1 MTERDQGIKLSKRAQ
16 LLDIVDKELLIKIL
30 NAFTKATDLTANIV
44 DIEGR
49 SIFSREDAQK
59 NCRFCHIIWEKER
72 EKDLKRCKGAYERA
86 GKQAAIFGEPYI
98 FRCPAGLI
106 EWAAPI
112 IINEQH
118 LGTIICGQV
127 LMWEPE
133 EFFWIEL
140 RQMNKELTDDFYELI
155 DAAKELKVLT
165 VEKVQGAADLLY
177 VTANNIMKFGYENQ
191 RQKHEMALQQSLLNE
206 EIQNRKSLEEKLSI
220 QSISLNYSLEKE
232 RDLVSKIK
240 LGSFEEAK
248 NVYQTLL
255 ADIFLKGAANINKV
269 KARVLELGVILS
281 RASVDGGADLNEALD
296 LSSTFLKDVGRYETT
311 EEIDLV
317 AIKTFDLFLQAIK
330 RNSNA
335 SNSLS
340 IRGIKDYILENY
352 RGNISLEEIC
362 DAVFLSPNY
371 ASKIFKDDEG
381 MTIMDYVVK
390 VKLEEAKR
398 LLRIPGISV
407 EDIAE
412 KLGYSDP
419 SYFTK
424 VFRRKIGVTPTQYR
438 KQI

>member
-1 MTERDQGIKLSKRAQ
+1 MTDKSQQAKLSKRAQ

-44 DIEGR
+44 DIQGR

-59 NCRFCHIIWEKER
+59 NCRFCRIIWEKEK
-72 EKDLKRCKGAYERA
+72 EKGLTRCMGAYERA

-112 IINEQH
+112 IINGQH

-140 RQMNKELTDDFYELI
+140 RQMNKELTVDFYELI
-155 DAAKELKVLT
+155 DAAKKLKVLT

-177 VTANNIMKFGYENQ
+177 VTANNIMKYGYENQ
-191 RQKHEMALQQSLLNE
+191 KQKQEMALQQSILNE

-240 LGSFEEAK
+240 LGDFEGAK
-248 NVYQTLL
+248 TIYQTLL
-255 ADIFLKGAANINKV
+255 ADIFLKEAAKLNKI

-281 RASVDGGADLNEALD
+281 RASVDGGADLNQALD
-296 LSSTFLKDVGRYETT
+296 ISSTFLMNVGCYETM
-311 EEIDLV
+311 EEIDLA

-330 RNSNA
+330 NNSNA
-335 SNSLS
+335 NNSLS
-340 IRGIKDYILENY
+340 IRGIQDY
-352 RGNISLEEIC
+352 R
-362 DAVFLSPNY
+362 
-371 ASKIFKDDEG
+371 
-381 MTIMDYVVK
+381 
-390 VKLEEAKR
+390 
-398 LLRIPGISV
+398 
-407 EDIAE
+407 
-412 KLGYSDP
+412 
-419 SYFTK
+419 
-424 VFRRKIGVTPTQYR
+424 
-438 KQI
+438 

>member
-59 NCRFCHIIWEKER
+59 NCRFCHIIWGKER

-112 IINEQH
+112 IINGQH

-191 RQKHEMALQQSLLNE
+191 RLNE

>member
-1 MTERDQGIKLSKRAQ
+1 MTDKSQQAKLSKRAQ

-44 DIEGR
+44 DIQGR

-59 NCRFCHIIWEKER
+59 SCRFCRIIWEKEK
-72 EKDLKRCKGAYERA
+72 EKGLTRCMGAYERA

-112 IINEQH
+112 IINGQH

-140 RQMNKELTDDFYELI
+140 RQMNKELTVDFYELI
-155 DAAKELKVLT
+155 DAAKKLKVLT

-177 VTANNIMKFGYENQ
+177 VTANNIMKYGYENQ
-191 RQKHEMALQQSLLNE
+191 KQKQEMALQQSLLNE

-240 LGSFEEAK
+240 LGDFEGAK
-248 NVYQTLL
+248 TIYQTLL
-255 ADIFLKGAANINKV
+255 ADIFLKEAAKLNKI

-281 RASVDGGADLNEALD
+281 RASVDGGADLNQALD
-296 LSSTFLKDVGRYETT
+296 ISSTFLMNVGCYETM
-311 EEIDLV
+311 EEIDLA

-330 RNSNA
+330 NNSNA
-335 SNSLS
+335 SNRLA

-352 RGNISLEEIC
+352 QENTSLEEIC

-371 ASKIFKDDEG
+371 ASKIFKDDQG
-381 MTIMDYVVK
+381 MTIMEYVTK

-398 LLRIPGISV
+398 LLRMPGISV

-424 VFRRKIGVTPTQYR
+424 VFRRKIGMTPTQYR
-438 KQI
+438 KQS

>member
-1 MTERDQGIKLSKRAQ
+1 MTDKSQQAKLSKRAQ

-44 DIEGR
+44 DIQGR

-59 NCRFCHIIWEKER
+59 SCRFCRIIWEKEK
-72 EKDLKRCKGAYERA
+72 EKGLTRCMGAYERA

-112 IINEQH
+112 IINGQH

-140 RQMNKELTDDFYELI
+140 RQMNKELTVDFYELI

-177 VTANNIMKFGYENQ
+177 VTANNIMKYGYENQ
-191 RQKHEMALQQSLLNE
+191 KQKQEMALQQSLLNE

-240 LGSFEEAK
+240 LGDFEGAK
-248 NVYQTLL
+248 TIYQTLL
-255 ADIFLKGAANINKV
+255 ADIFLKEAAKLNKI

-281 RASVDGGADLNEALD
+281 RASVDGGADLNQALD
-296 LSSTFLKDVGRYETT
+296 ISSTFLMNVGCYETM
-311 EEIDLV
+311 EEIDLA
-317 AIKTFDLFLQAIK
+317 AIKTFDLFLQPIK
-330 RNSNA
+330 NNSNA
-335 SNSLS
+335 SNRLA

-352 RGNISLEEIC
+352 QENTSLEEIC

-371 ASKIFKDDEG
+371 ASKIFKDDQG
-381 MTIMDYVVK
+381 MTIMEYVTK

-398 LLRIPGISV
+398 LLRMPGISV

-424 VFRRKIGVTPTQYR
+424 VFRRKIGMTPTQYR
-438 KQI
+438 KQS

>member
-1 MTERDQGIKLSKRAQ
+1 MTDKSQQAKLSKRAQ

-44 DIEGR
+44 DIQGR

-59 NCRFCHIIWEKER
+59 SCRFCRIIWEKER
-72 EKDLKRCKGAYERA
+72 EKGLKRCKGAYERA

-112 IINEQH
+112 IINGQH

-140 RQMNKELTDDFYELI
+140 RQMNKELTVDFYELI

-177 VTANNIMKFGYENQ
+177 VTANNIMKYGYENQ
-191 RQKHEMALQQSLLNE
+191 KQKQEMALQQSLLNE

-240 LGSFEEAK
+240 LGDFEGAK
-248 NVYQTLL
+248 NIYQTLL
-255 ADIFLKGAANINKV
+255 ADIFLKGAAKINKI

-296 LSSTFLKDVGRYETT
+296 ISSTFLKDVGCYETK
-311 EEIDLV
+311 EEIDLA

-330 RNSNA
+330 NNSNA
-335 SNSLS
+335 SNRLA

-352 RGNISLEEIC
+352 QENLSLEEIC

-371 ASKIFKDDEG
+371 ASKIFKDDQG
-381 MTIMDYVVK
+381 MTIMEYVTK

-424 VFRRKIGVTPTQYR
+424 VFRRKIGITPTQYR
-438 KQI
+438 KQS